1 MKSQDQRKAAKN
13 PLESLHDHGQAVW
26 LDFLSRRFI
35 TEGGLKK
42 LVENDGLTGVT
53 SNPTIFDKAIVGSAD
68 YNSSLKTAEN
78 QGDLD
83 IITLYERLAIEDIQ
97 HAADV
102 LRPVYE
108 ATKRVDGYVSLE
120 VSPYLAMN
128 TEATV
133 AEARRLSNAVSRD
146 NVMIKVPAT
155 KAGLPAIRQLI
166 AEGINVNI
174 TLLFSQQVYEEVVEA
189 YLAGVEYL
197 VAQGG
202 DPSKIASVASF
213 FVSRIDVSVDKLID
227 ECLRQT
233 NDADKRAELT
243 GLRGKIAIA
252 NAKLAYQRYKRLFAG
267 ARWEKLRAE
276 GARVQRLLW
285 ASTGT
290 KNPAYSDV
298 LYVEELIAPETI
310 STMPPATM
318 DAFRDHGRVQPTL
331 EENIEQARQL
341 MATLAKSGI
350 SIDAVT
356 AKLVEEGV
364 QIFADAFDKLLD
376 ALAGKRV
383 ALLGEKLDS
392 QNHQAS
398 WGA

>member
-26 LDFLSRRFI
+26 LDFLARRFI

-42 LVENDGLTGVT
+42 LVEGDGLTGVT
-53 SNPTIFDKAIVGSAD
+53 SNPTIFNKAIAGSAD
-68 YNSSLKTAEN
+68 YDSSLKTA
-78 QGDLD
+78 GDFD
-83 IITLYERLAIEDIQ
+83 IMTLYERLAIEDIQ

-102 LRPVYE
+102 LRPAYE
-108 ATKRVDGYVSLE
+108 ATKRADGYVSLE
-120 VSPYLAMN
+120 VSPYLAMS

-155 KAGLPAIRQLI
+155 KPGLPAIRQLI
-166 AEGINVNI
+166 GEGINVNI

-189 YLAGVEYL
+189 YLAGVEHL

-213 FVSRIDVSVDKLID
+213 FVSRIDQSVDKLID

-233 NDADKRAELT
+233 NDADKRADLT

-298 LYVEELIAPETI
+298 LYIEGLVAPETI

-331 EENIEQARQL
+331 EENIEQARQV
-341 MATLAKSGI
+341 MATLEKSGI
-350 SIDAVT
+350 SIDSVT

-364 QIFADAFDKLLD
+364 QIFANAFDKLLD
-376 ALAGKRV
+376 AVARKRV

-392 QNHQAS
+392 QNDQAS

>member
-26 LDFLSRRFI
+26 LDFLARRFI

-42 LVENDGLTGVT
+42 LVEGDGLTGVT
-53 SNPTIFDKAIVGSAD
+53 SNPTIFNKAIAGSAD
-68 YNSSLKTAEN
+68 YDSSLKTAA
-78 QGDLD
+78 DFD
-83 IITLYERLAIEDIQ
+83 IMTLYERLAIEDIQ

-102 LRPVYE
+102 LRPAYE
-108 ATKRVDGYVSLE
+108 ATKRADGYVSLE
-120 VSPYLAMN
+120 VSPYLAMS

-155 KAGLPAIRQLI
+155 KPGLPAIRQLI
-166 AEGINVNI
+166 GEGINVNI

-189 YLAGVEYL
+189 YLAGVEHL

-213 FVSRIDVSVDKLID
+213 FVSRIDQSVDKLID

-233 NDADKRAELT
+233 NDADKRADLT

-298 LYVEELIAPETI
+298 LYIEGLVAPETI

-331 EENIEQARQL
+331 EENIEQARQV
-341 MATLAKSGI
+341 MATLEKSGI
-350 SIDAVT
+350 SIDSVT

-376 ALAGKRV
+376 AVARKRV

>member
-1 MKSQDQRKAAKN
+1 MKSQNQRKAVKN

-26 LDFLSRRFI
+26 LDFLARRFI

-42 LVENDGLTGVT
+42 LVEGDGLTGVT
-53 SNPTIFDKAIVGSAD
+53 SNPTIFNKAIAGSAD
-68 YNSSLKTAEN
+68 YDSSLKTA
-78 QGDLD
+78 GDFD
-83 IITLYERLAIEDIQ
+83 IMTLYERLAIEDIQ

-102 LRPVYE
+102 LRPAYE
-108 ATKRVDGYVSLE
+108 ATKRADGYVSLE
-120 VSPYLAMN
+120 VSPYLAMS

-155 KAGLPAIRQLI
+155 KPGLPAIRQLI
-166 AEGINVNI
+166 GEGINVNI

-189 YLAGVEYL
+189 YLAGVEHL

-213 FVSRIDVSVDKLID
+213 FVSRIDQSVDKLID
-227 ECLRQT
+227 EGLRQT
-233 NDADKRAELT
+233 NDADKRADLT

-298 LYVEELIAPETI
+298 LYIEGLIAPETI

-331 EENIEQARQL
+331 EENIEQARQV
-341 MATLAKSGI
+341 MATLEKSGI
-350 SIDAVT
+350 SIDSVT

-364 QIFADAFDKLLD
+364 QIFANAFDKLLD
-376 ALAGKRV
+376 AVARKRV

-392 QNHQAS
+392 QNDQAS

>member
-1 MKSQDQRKAAKN
+1 MKSQNQRKAAKN

-26 LDFLSRRFI
+26 LDFLARRFI

-42 LVENDGLTGVT
+42 LVEGDGLTGVT
-53 SNPTIFDKAIVGSAD
+53 SNPTIFNKAIAGSAD
-68 YNSSLKTAEN
+68 YDSSLKTA
-78 QGDLD
+78 GDFD
-83 IITLYERLAIEDIQ
+83 IMTLYERLAIEDIQ

-102 LRPVYE
+102 LRPAYE
-108 ATKRVDGYVSLE
+108 ATKRADGYVSLE
-120 VSPYLAMN
+120 VSPYLAMS

-155 KAGLPAIRQLI
+155 KPGLPAIRQLI
-166 AEGINVNI
+166 GEGINVNI

-189 YLAGVEYL
+189 YLAGVEHL

-213 FVSRIDVSVDKLID
+213 FVSRIDQSVDKLID

-233 NDADKRAELT
+233 NDADKRADLT

-298 LYVEELIAPETI
+298 LYIEGLVAPETI

-331 EENIEQARQL
+331 EENIEQARQV
-341 MATLAKSGI
+341 MATLEKSGI
-350 SIDAVT
+350 SIDSVT

-364 QIFADAFDKLLD
+364 QIFANAFDKLLD
-376 ALAGKRV
+376 AVARKRV
-383 ALLGEKLDS
+383 ALLGEKLDR
-392 QNHQAS
+392 QNDQAS

>member
-26 LDFLSRRFI
+26 LDFLARRFI

-42 LVENDGLTGVT
+42 LVEGDGLTGVT
-53 SNPTIFDKAIVGSAD
+53 SNPTIFNKAIAGSAD
-68 YNSSLKTAEN
+68 YDSSLKTA
-78 QGDLD
+78 GDFD
-83 IITLYERLAIEDIQ
+83 IMTLYERLAIEDIQ

-102 LRPVYE
+102 LRPAYE
-108 ATKRVDGYVSLE
+108 ATKRADGYVSLE
-120 VSPYLAMN
+120 VSPYLAMS

-155 KAGLPAIRQLI
+155 KPGLPAIRQLI
-166 AEGINVNI
+166 GEGINVNI

-189 YLAGVEYL
+189 YLAGVEHL

-213 FVSRIDVSVDKLID
+213 FVSRIDQSVDKLID

-233 NDADKRAELT
+233 NDADKRADLT

-298 LYVEELIAPETI
+298 LYIEGLIAPETI

-331 EENIEQARQL
+331 EENIEQARQV
-341 MATLAKSGI
+341 MATLEKSGI
-350 SIDAVT
+350 SIDSVT

-376 ALAGKRV
+376 AVARKRV

>member
-1 MKSQDQRKAAKN
+1 MKSHNQRKAAKN

-26 LDFLSRRFI
+26 LDFLARRFI

-42 LVENDGLTGVT
+42 LVEGDGLTGVT
-53 SNPTIFDKAIVGSAD
+53 SNPTIFNKAIAGSAD
-68 YNSSLKTAEN
+68 YDSSLKTA
-78 QGDLD
+78 GDFD
-83 IITLYERLAIEDIQ
+83 IMTLYERLAIEDIQ

-102 LRPVYE
+102 LRPAYE
-108 ATKRVDGYVSLE
+108 ATKRADGYVSLE
-120 VSPYLAMN
+120 VSPYLAMS

-155 KAGLPAIRQLI
+155 KPGLPAIRQLI
-166 AEGINVNI
+166 GEGINVNI

-189 YLAGVEYL
+189 YLAGVEHL

-213 FVSRIDVSVDKLID
+213 FVSRIDQSVDKLID

-233 NDADKRAELT
+233 NDADKRADLT

-298 LYVEELIAPETI
+298 LYIEGLIAPETI

-331 EENIEQARQL
+331 EENIEQARQV
-341 MATLAKSGI
+341 MATLEKSGI
-350 SIDAVT
+350 SIDSVT

-364 QIFADAFDKLLD
+364 QIFANAFDKLLD
-376 ALAGKRV
+376 AVARKRV

-392 QNHQAS
+392 QNDQAS

>member
-1 MKSQDQRKAAKN
+1 MKSQNQRKAAKN

-26 LDFLSRRFI
+26 LDFLARRFI

-42 LVENDGLTGVT
+42 LVEGDGLTGVT
-53 SNPTIFDKAIVGSAD
+53 SNPTIFNKAIAGSAD
-68 YNSSLKTAEN
+68 YDSSLKTA
-78 QGDLD
+78 GDFD
-83 IITLYERLAIEDIQ
+83 IMTLYERLAIEDIQ

-102 LRPVYE
+102 LRPAYE
-108 ATKRVDGYVSLE
+108 ATKRADGYVSLE
-120 VSPYLAMN
+120 VSPYLAMS

-155 KAGLPAIRQLI
+155 KPGLPAIRQLI
-166 AEGINVNI
+166 GEGINVNI

-189 YLAGVEYL
+189 YLAGVEHL

-213 FVSRIDVSVDKLID
+213 FVSRIDQSVDKLID

-233 NDADKRAELT
+233 NDADKRADLT

-298 LYVEELIAPETI
+298 LYIEGLIAPETI

-331 EENIEQARQL
+331 EENIEQARQV
-341 MATLAKSGI
+341 MATLEKSGI
-350 SIDAVT
+350 SIDSVT

-376 ALAGKRV
+376 AVARKRV
-383 ALLGEKLDS
+383 VLLGEKLDS
-392 QNHQAS
+392 QNDQAS

>member
-1 MKSQDQRKAAKN
+1 MKSQNQRKAVKN

-26 LDFLSRRFI
+26 LDFLARRFI

-42 LVENDGLTGVT
+42 LVEGDGLTGVT
-53 SNPTIFDKAIVGSAD
+53 SNPTIFNKAIAGSAD
-68 YNSSLKTAEN
+68 YDSSLKTA
-78 QGDLD
+78 GDFD
-83 IITLYERLAIEDIQ
+83 IMTLYERLAIEDIQ

-102 LRPVYE
+102 LRPTYE
-108 ATKRVDGYVSLE
+108 ATKRADGYVSLE
-120 VSPYLAMN
+120 VSPYLAMS

-155 KAGLPAIRQLI
+155 KPGLPAIRQLI
-166 AEGINVNI
+166 GEGINVNI

-189 YLAGVEYL
+189 YLAGVEHL

-213 FVSRIDVSVDKLID
+213 FVSRIDQSVDKLID

-233 NDADKRAELT
+233 NDADKRADLT

-298 LYVEELIAPETI
+298 LYIEGLIAPETI

-331 EENIEQARQL
+331 EENIEQARQV
-341 MATLAKSGI
+341 MATLEKSGI
-350 SIDAVT
+350 SIDSVT

-364 QIFADAFDKLLD
+364 QIFANAFDKLLD
-376 ALAGKRV
+376 AVARKRV

-392 QNHQAS
+392 QNDQAS